1 MTRTFTIELDE
12 DEVATVWR
20 LAELTGVPA
29 TQIVRRMHRTH
40 PGFIHAKD
48 LATTDGKVYEWSEG
62 RKVLMKDEEREQLFR
77 SLAWAVVG
85 DDA

>member
-29 TQIVRRMHRTH
+29 AQIVRRMHRTH

-48 LATTDGKVYEWSEG
+48 LTKGDEVYEWSEG
-62 RKVLMKDEEREQLFR
+62 HKVLVKDEEREQLFR

-85 DDA
+85 NQR